1 MKLLDQY
8 ILKKFLTV
16 FFFCVLLLTLVIVII
31 DFTEKIDKFN
41 NAGVST
47 EEIGRYY
54 ASFIPFLAG
63 LLTPITTFIAVVFIT
78 AKMAAQTEIIAILSS
93 GVSFRR
99 LMVPYLLGALIIG
112 GMSFYLNGWVIPNA
126 NKYRINFEVTYLDKP
141 FYFNDTD
148 IHFKVGDDLY
158 AYIFRYNNRIDRGY
172 KFTLEKFEGTKL
184 KKKLTA
190 NTIAWD
196 TVSNKWKLQSWQSR
210 TFKGFNEIIDEGS
223 AMDTTL
229 NILPLD
235 FDNNSG
241 LESALTIDELNN
253 HIALLQSRGADDV
266 GLYQIEKYIR
276 YMIPFTTLILTFIG
290 LVVSA
295 RKSRGGTGFQIAL
308 GFLVAFLFIIL
319 FIFSKALA
327 EKSTSDPIYAIWLP
341 NILFTFVGILLY
353 KSIPR

>member
-141 FYFNDTD
+141 FY
-148 IHFKVGDDLY
+148 
-158 AYIFRYNNRIDRGY
+158 
-172 KFTLEKFEGTKL
+172 
-184 KKKLTA
+184 
-190 NTIAWD
+190 
-196 TVSNKWKLQSWQSR
+196 
-210 TFKGFNEIIDEGS
+210 
-223 AMDTTL
+223 
-229 NILPLD
+229 P
-235 FDNNSG
+235 
-241 LESALTIDELNN
+241 
-253 HIALLQSRGADDV
+253 
-266 GLYQIEKYIR
+266 
-276 YMIPFTTLILTFIG
+276 
-290 LVVSA
+290 
-295 RKSRGGTGFQIAL
+295 
-308 GFLVAFLFIIL
+308 
-319 FIFSKALA
+319 
-327 EKSTSDPIYAIWLP
+327 
-341 NILFTFVGILLY
+341 
-353 KSIPR
+353 